1 MSSECGCPKW
11 ARTPRK
17 RLQPREVSLRVF
29 GHLHRGLLA
38 EWPECRRGREKAQ
51 ANMRRTARGQIVG
64 SVSIQGSVIHG
75 PSRMWVCKAVR
86 ETPSTPGWV
95 RPMRES
101 LGSAHRVL
109 FHLQPS
115 ARGPFRRDTGEK
127 LYLKRFAQ
135 SNMLKRRVAAR
146 GVRQL
151 VHSLIG
157 SDLCCNAVK
166 NFVSRCRLELRV
178 HGSAFFACQVVL
190 AVDVLDARSSVAPR
204 IIRCRGR

>member
-1 MSSECGCPKW
+1 LSANASECVQNVAVQSGLSKVGLC
-11 ARTPRK
+11 ARAI
-17 RLQPREVSLRVF
+17 SLRRTIGAPAVDW
-29 GHLHRGLLA
+29 LA
-38 EWPECRRGREKAQ
+38 CPSTRQSGAVQNRAWAPE
-51 ANMRRTARGQIVG
+51 TL
-64 SVSIQGSVIHG
+64 
-75 PSRMWVCKAVR
+75 
-86 ETPSTPGWV
+86 STPGWV